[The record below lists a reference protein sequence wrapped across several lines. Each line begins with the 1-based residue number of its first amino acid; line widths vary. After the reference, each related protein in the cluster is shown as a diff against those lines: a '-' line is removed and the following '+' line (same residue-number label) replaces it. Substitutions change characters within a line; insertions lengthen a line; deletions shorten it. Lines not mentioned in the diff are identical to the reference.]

1 MADDPKW
8 PRASA
13 WLAGDHL
20 PDPVGSL
27 AVLGAPLHLGS
38 ISPGR
43 CDLAPEAI
51 RKALERYST
60 SDPEAGIDVR
70 SIAVSDLGDL
80 DLAGSPP
87 GEALAPLCDAV
98 RSALAGADVLAL
110 LGGDNSVTRP
120 GCHGAADSL
129 DRLGLLTLDAHH
141 DLRDLDE
148 GLSNGNPVRALLADG
163 LPGENIVQVGIA
175 SFANSPAYAEIAQDA
190 DITVITVEAVRA
202 KGIDAAAREA
212 LEYLADR
219 VDIVYVDLDIDVL
232 DRAFAPGAPGSRPGG
247 LTPLELFHAAKVCGE
262 DPLVRVIDVVEV
274 DPVMDIADAT
284 VLGAARCILSFA
296 SGVVSRLSGGLAGTT
311 PRS

>member
-1 MADDPKW
+1 MPDDLNW

-20 PDPVGSL
+20 PEPLGRL
-27 AVLGAPLHLGS
+27 AVLGAPVHLGS

-60 SDPEAGIDVR
+60 NDPEGGIDVR
-70 SIAVSDLGDL
+70 SLSVSDLGDL
-80 DLAGSPP
+80 DLTGSPP
-87 GEALAPLCDAV
+87 EETLAPLSEAV
-98 RSALAGADVLAL
+98 RSAVAGADVLAL
-110 LGGDNSVTRP
+110 LGGDNSITRP

-141 DLRDLDE
+141 DLRDLGG
-148 GLSNGNPVRALLADG
+148 GLSNGNPVRALLKDG
-163 LPGENIVQVGIA
+163 LPGANIVQVGIA
-175 SFANSPAYAEIAQDA
+175 PFANSPAYAEIARDA
-190 DITVITVEAVRA
+190 SITLVTLENVRA
-202 KGIDAAAREA
+202 RGIDAAVREA
-212 LEYLADR
+212 LDYLADR
-219 VDIVYVDLDIDVL
+219 VDMMYVDLDIDVL

-247 LTPLELFHAAKVCGE
+247 LTPLELFHGAKVCGE
-262 DPLVRVIDVVEV
+262 HPKVKVIDVVEV

-296 SGVVSRLSGGLAGTT
+296 SGVVSRLSGGLAGTP
-311 PRS
+311 PRA

>member
-110 LGGDNSVTRP
+110 LGGDNSITRP
-120 GCHGAADSL
+120 GCHGAAASL

-148 GLSNGNPVRALLADG
+148 GLSNGNPVRALLEDG
-163 LPGENIVQVGIA
+163 LPGANIVQIGIA
-175 SFANSPAYAEIAQDA
+175 SFANSPAYAQVARDSG
-190 DITVITVEAVRA
+190 ITSITIEGVRA
-202 KGIDAAAREA
+202 RGIDTAAREA
-212 LEYLADR
+212 LDYLAER
-219 VDIVYVDLDIDVL
+219 VDVLYVDLDVDVL

-247 LTPLELFHAAKVCGE
+247 LMPWELFMAARICGQH
-262 DPLVRVIDVVEV
+262 PKVRVIDLVEV
-274 DPVMDIADAT
+274 DPVTDIADAT
-284 VLGAARCILSFA
+284 VLGAARCLLSFA
-296 SGVVSRLSGGLAGTT
+296 SGMAIRLGRRA
-311 PRS
+311 PDDRA

>member
-1 MADDPKW
+1 M
-8 PRASA
+8 
-13 WLAGDHL
+13 
-20 PDPVGSL
+20 
-27 AVLGAPLHLGS
+27 LGAPVHLGS
-38 ISPGR
+38 ISTGR

-70 SIAVSDLGDL
+70 SLAVSDLGDL

-87 GEALAPLCDAV
+87 GEALAPLSEAV

-110 LGGDNSVTRP
+110 LGGDNSITRP
-120 GCHGAADSL
+120 GCHGAAASL

-163 LPGENIVQVGIA
+163 LPGANIVQIGIA
-175 SFANSPAYAEIAQDA
+175 SFANSPAYTQVARDSG
-190 DITVITVEAVRA
+190 ITVITIEGVRT
-202 KGIDAAAREA
+202 KGIDASIREA
-212 LEYLADR
+212 LDYLAER
-219 VDIVYVDLDIDVL
+219 VDTVYIDIDIDVL

-247 LTPLELFHAAKVCGE
+247 LTPLELFRAARICGE
-262 DPLVRVIDVVEV
+262 HPKVKVIDLVEV
-274 DPVMDIADAT
+274 DPVTDIADAT
-284 VLGAARCILSFA
+284 VLAAARCILSFA
-296 SGVVSRLSGGLAGTT
+296 SGVASRLSGRVAGTP

>member
-1 MADDPKW
+1 M
-8 PRASA
+8 
-13 WLAGDHL
+13 
-20 PDPVGSL
+20 
-27 AVLGAPLHLGS
+27 LGAPLHLGS

-163 LPGENIVQVGIA
+163 LLGANIVQIGIA
-175 SFANSPAYAEIAQDA
+175 SFANSPAYAQVARDA
-190 DITVITVEAVRA
+190 GITSITLEGIRG
-202 KGIDAAAREA
+202 KGIDAAVREA
-212 LEYLADR
+212 LEYLAER
-219 VDIVYVDLDIDVL
+219 VDVLYVDLDVDVL

-247 LTPLELFHAAKVCGE
+247 LMPQELFHAARICGE
-262 DPLVRVIDVVEV
+262 HPKVKVIDVVEV
-274 DPVMDIADAT
+274 DPVTDIAEAT

-296 SGVVSRLSGGLAGTT
+296 SGMAVRLRPESSG
-311 PRS
+311 

>member
-129 DRLGLLTLDAHH
+129 DRVGLLTLDAHH

-148 GLSNGNPVRALLADG
+148 GLSNGNPVRALLEDG
-163 LPGENIVQVGIA
+163 LPGANIVQIGIA
-175 SFANSPAYAEIAQDA
+175 SFANSPAYAQVARDSG
-190 DITVITVEAVRA
+190 ITSITIEGVRA
-202 KGIDAAAREA
+202 RGIDTAAREA
-212 LEYLADR
+212 LDYLAER
-219 VDIVYVDLDIDVL
+219 VDVLYVDLDVDVL

-247 LTPLELFHAAKVCGE
+247 LMPWELFRAARICGQH
-262 DPLVRVIDVVEV
+262 PKVRVIDLVEV
-274 DPVMDIADAT
+274 DPVTDIADAT
-284 VLGAARCILSFA
+284 VLGAARCLLSFA
-296 SGVVSRLSGGLAGTT
+296 SGMAIRLGRRA
-311 PRS
+311 PDDRA

>member
-163 LPGENIVQVGIA
+163 LLGANIVQIGIA
-175 SFANSPAYAEIAQDA
+175 SFANSPAYAQVARDA
-190 DITVITVEAVRA
+190 GITSITLEGIRG
-202 KGIDAAAREA
+202 KGIDAAVREA
-212 LEYLADR
+212 LEYLAER
-219 VDIVYVDLDIDVL
+219 VDVLYVDLDVDVL

-247 LTPLELFHAAKVCGE
+247 LMPQELFHAARICGE
-262 DPLVRVIDVVEV
+262 HPKVKVIDVVEV
-274 DPVMDIADAT
+274 DPVTDIAEAT
-284 VLGAARCILSFA
+284 VLGAARCLLSFA
-296 SGVVSRLSGGLAGTT
+296 SGMAVRLRPESSR
-311 PRS
+311 

>member
-1 MADDPKW
+1 M
-8 PRASA
+8 
-13 WLAGDHL
+13 
-20 PDPVGSL
+20 
-27 AVLGAPLHLGS
+27 LGAPVHLGS
-38 ISPGR
+38 ISTGR

-70 SIAVSDLGDL
+70 SLAVSDLGDL

-87 GEALAPLCDAV
+87 GEALAPLSEAV

-110 LGGDNSVTRP
+110 LGGDNSITRP
-120 GCHGAADSL
+120 GCHGAAASL

-163 LPGENIVQVGIA
+163 LPGTNIVQIGIA
-175 SFANSPAYAEIAQDA
+175 SFANSPAYTQVARDSG
-190 DITVITVEAVRA
+190 ITVITIEGVRT
-202 KGIDAAAREA
+202 KGIDASIREA
-212 LEYLADR
+212 LDYLAER
-219 VDIVYVDLDIDVL
+219 VDTVYIDIDIDVL

-247 LTPLELFHAAKVCGE
+247 LTPLELFRAARICGE
-262 DPLVRVIDVVEV
+262 HPKVKVIDLVEV
-274 DPVMDIADAT
+274 DPVTDIADAT
-284 VLGAARCILSFA
+284 VLAAARCILSFA
-296 SGVVSRLSGGLAGTT
+296 SGVASRLSGRVAGTP